1 MPDHTD
7 DVADDRDDQRPLLVL
22 RLSIVDLLC
31 TLSLLTLLVVLTTM
45 TDWPEKL
52 YAFLPDVCMGDD
64 CQPVP
69 FGVNFYILP
78 VTWGGIGAAV
88 AAAVIGP
95 LVSLVKGWKM
105 YYWPILS
112 AAILMVSSLV
122 GNALTMFSMRFW
134 H

>member
-7 DVADDRDDQRPLLVL
+7 DFAEDRDDQRPLLVL

-45 TDWPEKL
+45 TDWPQKL